1 MKTAFALAL
10 AAAAVAPADAGI
22 CCETTLLLGT
32 EITVTGYDCTVGA

>member
-22 CCETTLLLGT
+22 CCQTTLLLGA
-32 EITVTGYDCTVGA
+32 EISVWGYDCTTGA